1 MGAFGERNMRAGSIN
16 GAGHARLE
24 AAASASRVNT
34 RFKCDCC
41 HVEWASGILTGQTAV
56 HPGGPL
62 SSVRWF
68 VVIARGGLL
77 LRWRPFI
84 HLRS

>member
-34 RFKCDCC
+34 RVSCN
-41 HVEWASGILTGQTAV
+41 
-56 HPGGPL
+56 
-62 SSVRWF
+62 
-68 VVIARGGLL
+68 
-77 LRWRPFI
+77 
-84 HLRS
+84 